1 MYLVVSVWEVL
12 PGKADAFRENGMKVG
27 SLLKQQ
33 PGVKLLEVF
42 QSGDKFI
49 SVHGY
54 ADEATYQ
61 RLVQDPNGPFA
72 KAMAES
78 RVEEYARWLSS
89 ERGETIPI
97 P

>member
-1 MYLVVSVWEVL
+1 MYLVVSVWEAL
-12 PGKADAFRENGMKVG
+12 PGKADAFREHGMKVG
-27 SLLKQQ
+27 SLLKKQ

-42 QSGDKFI
+42 ESGGKFI

-72 KAMAES
+72 KAMAEG
-78 RVEEYARWLSS
+78 RVEDYARWVSS
-89 ERGETIPI
+89 ERGETEPV

>member
-1 MYLVVSVWEVL
+1 MYLVVSVWEPL
-12 PGKADAFRENGMKVG
+12 PGKADAFREHGMKVG
-27 SLLKQQ
+27 SLLKKQ

-42 QSGDKFI
+42 ETGNKVV

-72 KAMAES
+72 KAIAES
-78 RVEEYARWLSS
+78 RAEEYGRWISS
-89 ERGETIPI
+89 ERGETVPI

>member
-1 MYLVVSVWEVL
+1 MYLVVSVWEAL
-12 PGKADAFRENGMKVG
+12 PGKAEAFRESGMKVG
-27 SLLKQQ
+27 SLLKKQ

-42 QSGDKFI
+42 ESGDKFV

-72 KAMAES
+72 KAVAES
-78 RVEEYARWLSS
+78 RVEDYARWLSS
-89 ERGETIPI
+89 ERGETVPI